1 MNIKTNTPSAPMNES
16 YEQKAGRLLE
26 SYSRS
31 KDMKS
36 FLNENGDTEENRIMF
51 QFIGL
56 NEMVADENKR
66 FTFENG
72 MYIPGINPKMTGR
85 LSLYSIAESSNTA
98 DEFVDSVSK
107 MICEDK
113 LMFTP
118 TSNDVAALR
127 EAYKAYKLNSLNS

>member
-1 MNIKTNTPSAPMNES
+1 MNIKTSTSSSPMNES
-16 YEQKAGRLLE
+16 YDQKAARLLE

-31 KDMKS
+31 KDMKT
-36 FLNENGDTEENRIMF
+36 FLSENGDTDENRIMF

-56 NEMVADENKR
+56 NEMVSDENKR

-85 LSLYSIAESSNTA
+85 LSLYSIAESSKNV
-98 DEFVDSVSK
+98 DEFVNSVSK
-107 MICEDK
+107 QICEDK
-113 LMFTP
+113 LMFVP
-118 TSNDVAALR
+118 TDKDVVALR

>member
-1 MNIKTNTPSAPMNES
+1 MNIKNTSSAPLNES

-36 FLNENGDTEENRIMF
+36 FLSENGDTEENRIMF

-56 NEMVADENKR
+56 NEMAADESKR
-66 FTFENG
+66 FTFEND

-85 LSLYSIAESSNTA
+85 LSLFSIAESSKTP
-98 DEFVDSVSK
+98 DEFADKVSK
-107 MICEDK
+107 MICEDR

-118 TSNDVAALR
+118 TAKDVGALR
-127 EAYKAYKLNSLNS
+127 EAFKAYKLNSLHS